1 LHQIEEKYLSS
12 RAKFLCKIEGNI
24 PIDLKI
30 PNHSSILV
38 ISKSQRYL
46 THLIHKY
53 PAKFIPEYPRWAIQ
67 KYAGDK
73 TNLVLDPFCGS
84 GTSNVEAKLAGYNSC
99 GIDADPLARLLTKVK
114 TTNLNEKKLEHTRES
129 ILENIN
135 KIKKEKKAPKNYEP
149 FKMWFRPNIVH
160 ELLGLR
166 NIIDDISDKKIH
178 DFFLACFSAT
188 IRKVSNADPGL
199 VLPKISKYMRIEE
212 AEGRTIDVVKT
223 FSKILNTNSKAI
235 TDFSKITSAS
245 TSVKIIGTDSRK
257 IKAKDRSFSL
267 AITSPP
273 YLNAHDYVRAH
284 KLELFWLQLIKE
296 KDELGKLD
304 KKYIGTEK
312 YYAKEYSDI
321 PTVGISELDK
331 KIKLIQK
338 VDRKRAYIVARFFL
352 DMQIHFEEIHRI
364 LQDKGHYVMFVGN
377 NIVRGNV
384 IPTHQYLSD
393 LAKKSGLRTELHF
406 SSPLIKRMEV
416 QAGRKDS
423 GGFIADDQVLVFR
436 K

>member
-1 LHQIEEKYLSS
+1 MSS
-12 RAKFLCKIEGNI
+12 RTKLLHTVKGDI

-30 PNHSSILV
+30 PNHGSILV

-67 KYAGDK
+67 KFVGDK

-84 GTSNVEAKLAGYNSC
+84 GTTNVEAKLAGYNSC
-99 GIDADPLARLLTKVK
+99 GIDVDPLAMLLTKVK
-114 TTNLNEKKLEHTRES
+114 TTNLNEKKLEQTKEFV
-129 ILENIN
+129 LENIN
-135 KIKKEKKAPKNYEP
+135 SIKKEKTLPENYEP
-149 FKMWFRPNIVH
+149 FEKWFRPNVAK

-166 NIIDDISDKKIH
+166 NIINDISDKKIH
-178 DFFLACFSAT
+178 DFFLATFSAT
-188 IRKVSNADPGL
+188 IRKVSNADPKL

-212 AEGRTIDVVKT
+212 EQGRTIDVIKT

-235 TDFSKITSAS
+235 IEFSKIAPSS
-245 TSVKIIGTDSRK
+245 ISVKILGTDSRK
-257 IKAKDRSFSL
+257 IKANDGSFSL
-267 AITSPP
+267 AVTSPP

-296 KDELGKLD
+296 KEDLGKLD
-304 KKYIGTEK
+304 RKYIGTEK
-312 YYAKEYSDI
+312 FYVDEYSDI
-321 PTVGISELDK
+321 PTVGITELDK

-338 VDRKRAYIVARFFL
+338 VDKKRAFIVAKFFL
-352 DMQIHFEEIHRI
+352 DMQTHFDEIHRI

-377 NIVRGNV
+377 NVVRGNI
-384 IPTHQYLSD
+384 IPTHQYLLD
-393 LAKKSGLRTELHF
+393 LAKKSGLKTKLHF
-406 SSPLIKRMEV
+406 SSPIIKRMEV
-416 QAGRKDS
+416 QAGRKES
-423 GGFIADDQVLVFR
+423 GGFIAEDQILVFR